1 MKKIITILSFAMGLT
16 SLVGC
21 SDYLDSDYLFDE
33 RMTIE
38 DVFSN
43 RDYTNRWLAR
53 GYAYLSNGYLQD
65 VCSKRDYPFNFAD
78 DMYYGDGGY
87 DKWKSGHYSE
97 SGVNNS
103 SSGIWKNAYLG
114 IRQVAI
120 FLNNIDKNKE
130 FTEEEIIDFKG
141 QAHFLRAYYYWLM
154 LRAFGPIPI
163 IPDEGVDYTKEY
175 DELAYPRNSYDECVE
190 YITGELLKAAGQLPL
205 QRSVQEVLRPTRGA
219 ALALRAKILLY
230 AASPLFNGKAP
241 EVVSSALVNKD
252 GKRLLPETYDESKW
266 AKAAAAAKDV
276 IELAK
281 TSGLYELYTIA
292 PKIGTLDMYRPPVHP
307 EYSTK
312 DYPDG
317 WANIDPLLS
326 YKSNFDGSV
335 QGSKNPELIFTRTSD
350 GTGTINDWMYQA
362 LPRTIS
368 GNNRLCVTQK
378 QVNAYA
384 MNDGRTI
391 SEAAN
396 TGDYVTTGFTTEA
409 YSENNPFLPAKVSLM
424 YNKREPR
431 FYASIAYNGSVWE
444 AASASEPRYRNQQIF
459 YYRGTEDGKQGF
471 KEECP
476 LTGMTLKKFYNSEDS
491 RTDGGYVIEKTEM
504 TIRYAEI
511 LLIYAE
517 ALNEL
522 SEGEV
527 YHLKTYSN
535 EDVEIKRDE
544 DEMRYAIKRIRMR
557 AGVPDYTNETYK
569 NQADF
574 RVKLKRERQVELLGE
589 NSMRYFDLRRW
600 KDALTE
606 ENQLLQGCNINI
618 SDDDTYIADF
628 YKETPVSSVHKVFEQ
643 RMYLF
648 PFPTYELKRNVNL
661 TQNPGW

>member
-1 MKKIITILSFAMGLT
+1 MKKLVYYILLSISALSFSACT
-16 SLVGC
+16 
-21 SDYLDSDYLFDE
+21 DYINVDKYFYDQVSLDSAF
-33 RMTIE
+33 
-38 DVFSN
+38 
-43 RDYTNRWLAR
+43 
-53 GYAYLSNGYLQD
+53 
-65 VCSKRDYPFNFAD
+65 SKRIYVDGWLSSAYSVMNKLGEYKEPFRWASDDLYHPDMKEYVEGSYSAD
-78 DMYYGDGGY
+78 KPKGDENAGESRLWKYY
-87 DKWKSGHYSE
+87 E
-97 SGVNNS
+97 
-103 SSGIWKNAYLG
+103 G
-114 IRQVAI
+114 IRKAST
-120 FLNNIDKNKE
+120 FLDNVDRC
-130 FTEEEIIDFKG
+130 TELTMDEIADMKG
-141 QAHFLRAYYYWLM
+141 QARFLRAYCYWALI
-154 LRAFGPIPI
+154 RVFGPVPLIPLEGLDADLSYEELSL
-163 IPDEGVDYTKEY
+163 PRAHFDEIVSFIDT
-175 DELAYPRNSYDECVE
+175 ELAETAR
-190 YITGELLKAAGQLPL
+190 LLPMRRTVNNLG
-205 QRSVQEVLRPTRGA
+205 RPTRGA
-219 ALALRAKILLY
+219 ALGLRARVLLY
-230 AASPLFNGKAP
+230 AASPLYNGNLDFFN
-241 EVVSSALVNKD
+241 VVDNK
-252 GKRLLPETYDESKW
+252 GNQLISQTYDESKW

>member
-1 MKKIITILSFAMGLT
+1 MKKLVYYILLSISALSFSACT
-16 SLVGC
+16 
-21 SDYLDSDYLFDE
+21 DYINVDKYFYDQVSLDSAF
-33 RMTIE
+33 
-38 DVFSN
+38 
-43 RDYTNRWLAR
+43 
-53 GYAYLSNGYLQD
+53 
-65 VCSKRDYPFNFAD
+65 SKRIYVDGWLSSAYSVMNKLGEYKEPFRWASDDLYHPDMKEYVEGSYSAD
-78 DMYYGDGGY
+78 KPKGDENAGESRLWKYY
-87 DKWKSGHYSE
+87 E
-97 SGVNNS
+97 
-103 SSGIWKNAYLG
+103 G
-114 IRQVAI
+114 IRKAST
-120 FLNNIDKNKE
+120 FLDNVDRCPE
-130 FTEEEIIDFKG
+130 LTMDEIADMKG
-141 QAHFLRAYYYWLM
+141 QARFLRAYCYWALI
-154 LRAFGPIPI
+154 RVFGPVPLIPLEGLDADLSYEELSL
-163 IPDEGVDYTKEY
+163 PRAHFDEIVSFIDT
-175 DELAYPRNSYDECVE
+175 ELAETPR
-190 YITGELLKAAGQLPL
+190 LLPMRRTVNNLG
-205 QRSVQEVLRPTRGA
+205 RPTRGA
-219 ALALRAKILLY
+219 ALGLRARVLLY
-230 AASPLFNGKAP
+230 AASPLYNGNLDFFN
-241 EVVSSALVNKD
+241 VVDNK
-252 GKRLLPETYDESKW
+252 GNQLISQTYDESKW

>member
-1 MKKIITILSFAMGLT
+1 MIFYHPDMKEYVEGSYSADKPKG
-16 SLVGC
+16 
-21 SDYLDSDYLFDE
+21 DE
-33 RMTIE
+33 NAGESRL
-38 DVFSN
+38 
-43 RDYTNRWLAR
+43 W
-53 GYAYLSNGYLQD
+53 
-65 VCSKRDYPFNFAD
+65 K
-78 DMYYGDGGY
+78 YY
-87 DKWKSGHYSE
+87 E
-97 SGVNNS
+97 
-103 SSGIWKNAYLG
+103 G
-114 IRQVAI
+114 IRKAST
-120 FLNNIDKNKE
+120 FLDNVDRCPE
-130 FTEEEIIDFKG
+130 LTMDEIADMKG
-141 QAHFLRAYYYWLM
+141 QARFLRAYCYWALI
-154 LRAFGPIPI
+154 RVFGPVPLIPLEGLDADLSYEELSL
-163 IPDEGVDYTKEY
+163 PRTHFDEIVSFIDT
-175 DELAYPRNSYDECVE
+175 ELAETAR
-190 YITGELLKAAGQLPL
+190 LLPMRRTVNNLG
-205 QRSVQEVLRPTRGA
+205 RPTRGA
-219 ALALRAKILLY
+219 ALGLRARVLLY
-230 AASPLFNGKAP
+230 AASPLYNGNLDFFN
-241 EVVSSALVNKD
+241 VVDNK
-252 GKRLLPETYDESKW
+252 GNQLISQTYDESKW

-491 RTDGGYVIEKTEM
+491 RTDGGYVIEKP
-504 TIRYAEI
+504 
-511 LLIYAE
+511 
-517 ALNEL
+517 
-522 SEGEV
+522 
-527 YHLKTYSN
+527 K
-535 EDVEIKRDE
+535 
-544 DEMRYAIKRIRMR
+544 
-557 AGVPDYTNETYK
+557 
-569 NQADF
+569 
-574 RVKLKRERQVELLGE
+574 
-589 NSMRYFDLRRW
+589 
-600 KDALTE
+600 
-606 ENQLLQGCNINI
+606 
-618 SDDDTYIADF
+618 
-628 YKETPVSSVHKVFEQ
+628 
-643 RMYLF
+643 
-648 PFPTYELKRNVNL
+648 
-661 TQNPGW
+661 

>member
-1 MKKIITILSFAMGLT
+1 MKKLVYYILLSISALSFSACT
-16 SLVGC
+16 
-21 SDYLDSDYLFDE
+21 DYINVDKYFYDQVSLDSAF
-33 RMTIE
+33 
-38 DVFSN
+38 
-43 RDYTNRWLAR
+43 
-53 GYAYLSNGYLQD
+53 
-65 VCSKRDYPFNFAD
+65 SKRIYVDGWLSSAYSVMNKLGEYKEPFRWASDDLYHPDMKEYVEGSYSAD
-78 DMYYGDGGY
+78 KPKGDENAGESRLWKYY
-87 DKWKSGHYSE
+87 E
-97 SGVNNS
+97 
-103 SSGIWKNAYLG
+103 G
-114 IRQVAI
+114 IRKAST
-120 FLNNIDKNKE
+120 FLDNVDRCPE
-130 FTEEEIIDFKG
+130 LTMDEIADMKG
-141 QAHFLRAYYYWLM
+141 QARFLRAYCYWALI
-154 LRAFGPIPI
+154 RVFGPVPLIPLEGLDADLSYEELSL
-163 IPDEGVDYTKEY
+163 PRAHFDEIVSFIDT
-175 DELAYPRNSYDECVE
+175 ELAETAR
-190 YITGELLKAAGQLPL
+190 LLPMRRTVNNLG
-205 QRSVQEVLRPTRGA
+205 RPTRGA
-219 ALALRAKILLY
+219 ALGLRARVLLY
-230 AASPLFNGKAP
+230 AASPLYNGNLDFFN
-241 EVVSSALVNKD
+241 VVDNK
-252 GKRLLPETYDESKW
+252 GNQLISQTYDESKW

-378 QVNAYA
+378 QDNAYA

>member
-1 MKKIITILSFAMGLT
+1 MKKLVYYILLSISALSFSACT
-16 SLVGC
+16 
-21 SDYLDSDYLFDE
+21 DYINVDKYFYDQVSLDSAF
-33 RMTIE
+33 
-38 DVFSN
+38 
-43 RDYTNRWLAR
+43 
-53 GYAYLSNGYLQD
+53 
-65 VCSKRDYPFNFAD
+65 SKRIYVDGWLSSAYSVMNKLGEYKEPFRWASDDLYHPDMKEYVEGSYSAD
-78 DMYYGDGGY
+78 KPKGDENAGESRLWKYY
-87 DKWKSGHYSE
+87 E
-97 SGVNNS
+97 
-103 SSGIWKNAYLG
+103 G
-114 IRQVAI
+114 IRKAST
-120 FLNNIDKNKE
+120 FLDNVDRCPE
-130 FTEEEIIDFKG
+130 LTMDEIADMKG
-141 QAHFLRAYYYWLM
+141 QARFLRAYCYWALI
-154 LRAFGPIPI
+154 RVFGPVPLIPLEGLDADLSYEELSL
-163 IPDEGVDYTKEY
+163 PRAHFDEIVSFIDT
-175 DELAYPRNSYDECVE
+175 ELAETAR
-190 YITGELLKAAGQLPL
+190 LLPMRRTVNNLG
-205 QRSVQEVLRPTRGA
+205 RPTRGA
-219 ALALRAKILLY
+219 ALGLRARVLLY
-230 AASPLFNGKAP
+230 AASPLYNGNLDFFN
-241 EVVSSALVNKD
+241 VVDNK
-252 GKRLLPETYDESKW
+252 GNQLISQTYDESKW

-384 MNDGRTI
+384 MNDGRMI

>member
-1 MKKIITILSFAMGLT
+1 MKKLVYYILLSISALSFSACT
-16 SLVGC
+16 
-21 SDYLDSDYLFDE
+21 DYINVDKYFYDQVSLDSAF
-33 RMTIE
+33 
-38 DVFSN
+38 
-43 RDYTNRWLAR
+43 
-53 GYAYLSNGYLQD
+53 
-65 VCSKRDYPFNFAD
+65 SKRIYVDGWLSSAYSVMNKLGEYKEPFRWASDDLYHPDMKEYVEGSYSAD
-78 DMYYGDGGY
+78 KPKGDENAGESRLWKYY
-87 DKWKSGHYSE
+87 E
-97 SGVNNS
+97 
-103 SSGIWKNAYLG
+103 G
-114 IRQVAI
+114 IRKAST
-120 FLNNIDKNKE
+120 FLDNVDRCPE
-130 FTEEEIIDFKG
+130 LTMDEIADMKG
-141 QAHFLRAYYYWLM
+141 QARFLRAYCYWALI
-154 LRAFGPIPI
+154 RVFGPVPLIPLEGLDADLSYEELSL
-163 IPDEGVDYTKEY
+163 PRAHFDEIVSFIDT
-175 DELAYPRNSYDECVE
+175 ELAETAR
-190 YITGELLKAAGQLPL
+190 LLPMRRTVNNLG
-205 QRSVQEVLRPTRGA
+205 RPTRGA
-219 ALALRAKILLY
+219 ALGLRARVLLY
-230 AASPLFNGKAP
+230 AASPLYNGNLDFFN
-241 EVVSSALVNKD
+241 VVDNK
-252 GKRLLPETYDESKW
+252 GNQLISQTYDESKW

-276 IELAK
+276 IELAN

>member
-1 MKKIITILSFAMGLT
+1 MKKLVYYILLSISALSFSACT
-16 SLVGC
+16 
-21 SDYLDSDYLFDE
+21 DYINVDKYFYDQVSLDSAF
-33 RMTIE
+33 
-38 DVFSN
+38 
-43 RDYTNRWLAR
+43 
-53 GYAYLSNGYLQD
+53 
-65 VCSKRDYPFNFAD
+65 SKRIYVDGWLSSAYSVMNKLGEYKEPFRWASDDLYHPDMKEYVEGSYSAD
-78 DMYYGDGGY
+78 KPKGDENAGESRLWKYY
-87 DKWKSGHYSE
+87 E
-97 SGVNNS
+97 
-103 SSGIWKNAYLG
+103 G
-114 IRQVAI
+114 IRKAST
-120 FLNNIDKNKE
+120 FLDNVDRCPE
-130 FTEEEIIDFKG
+130 LTMDEIADMKG
-141 QAHFLRAYYYWLM
+141 QARFLRAYCYWALI
-154 LRAFGPIPI
+154 RVFGPVPLIPLEGLDADLSYEELSL
-163 IPDEGVDYTKEY
+163 PRAHFDEIVSFIDT
-175 DELAYPRNSYDECVE
+175 ELAETAR
-190 YITGELLKAAGQLPL
+190 LLPMRRTVNNLG
-205 QRSVQEVLRPTRGA
+205 RPTRGA
-219 ALALRAKILLY
+219 ALGLRARVLLY
-230 AASPLFNGKAP
+230 AASPLYNGNLDFFN
-241 EVVSSALVNKD
+241 VVDNK
-252 GKRLLPETYDESKW
+252 GNQLISQTYDESKW

-378 QVNAYA
+378 QVNAYE

>member
-1 MKKIITILSFAMGLT
+1 MKKLVYYILLSISALSFSACT
-16 SLVGC
+16 
-21 SDYLDSDYLFDE
+21 DYINVDKYFYDQVSLDSAF
-33 RMTIE
+33 
-38 DVFSN
+38 
-43 RDYTNRWLAR
+43 
-53 GYAYLSNGYLQD
+53 
-65 VCSKRDYPFNFAD
+65 SKRIYVDGWLSSAYSVMNKLGEYKEPFRWASDDLYHPDMKEYVEGSYSAD
-78 DMYYGDGGY
+78 KPKGDENAGESRLWKYY
-87 DKWKSGHYSE
+87 E
-97 SGVNNS
+97 
-103 SSGIWKNAYLG
+103 G
-114 IRQVAI
+114 IRKAST
-120 FLNNIDKNKE
+120 FLDNVDRCSE
-130 FTEEEIIDFKG
+130 LTMDEIADMKG
-141 QAHFLRAYYYWLM
+141 QARFLRAYCYWALI
-154 LRAFGPIPI
+154 RVFGPVPLIPLEGLDADLSYEELSL
-163 IPDEGVDYTKEY
+163 PRAHFDEIVSFIDT
-175 DELAYPRNSYDECVE
+175 ELAETAR
-190 YITGELLKAAGQLPL
+190 LLPMRRTVNNLG
-205 QRSVQEVLRPTRGA
+205 RPTRGA
-219 ALALRAKILLY
+219 ALGLRARVLLY
-230 AASPLFNGKAP
+230 AASPLYNGNLDFFN
-241 EVVSSALVNKD
+241 VVDNK
-252 GKRLLPETYDESKW
+252 GNQLISQTYDESKW

>member
-1 MKKIITILSFAMGLT
+1 MKKLVYYILLSISALSFSACT
-16 SLVGC
+16 
-21 SDYLDSDYLFDE
+21 DYINVDKYFYDQVSLDSAF
-33 RMTIE
+33 
-38 DVFSN
+38 
-43 RDYTNRWLAR
+43 
-53 GYAYLSNGYLQD
+53 
-65 VCSKRDYPFNFAD
+65 SKRIYVDGWLSSAYSVMNKLGEYKEPFRWASDDLYHPDMKEYVEGSYSAD
-78 DMYYGDGGY
+78 KPKGDENAGESRLWKYY
-87 DKWKSGHYSE
+87 E
-97 SGVNNS
+97 
-103 SSGIWKNAYLG
+103 G
-114 IRQVAI
+114 IRKAST
-120 FLNNIDKNKE
+120 FLDNVDRCPE
-130 FTEEEIIDFKG
+130 LTMDEIADMKG
-141 QAHFLRAYYYWLM
+141 QARFLRAYCYWALI
-154 LRAFGPIPI
+154 RVFGPVPLIPLEGLDADLSYEELSL
-163 IPDEGVDYTKEY
+163 PRAHFDEIASFIDT
-175 DELAYPRNSYDECVE
+175 ELAETAR
-190 YITGELLKAAGQLPL
+190 LLPMRRTVNNLG
-205 QRSVQEVLRPTRGA
+205 RPTRGA
-219 ALALRAKILLY
+219 ALGLRARVLLY
-230 AASPLFNGKAP
+230 AASPLYNGNLDFFN
-241 EVVSSALVNKD
+241 VVDNK
-252 GKRLLPETYDESKW
+252 GNQLISQTYDESKW

>member
-1 MKKIITILSFAMGLT
+1 MKKLVYYILLSISALSFSACT
-16 SLVGC
+16 
-21 SDYLDSDYLFDE
+21 DYINVDKYFYDQVSLDSAF
-33 RMTIE
+33 
-38 DVFSN
+38 
-43 RDYTNRWLAR
+43 
-53 GYAYLSNGYLQD
+53 
-65 VCSKRDYPFNFAD
+65 SKRIYVDGWLSSAYSVMNKLGEYKEPFRWASDDLYHPDMKEYVEGSYSAD
-78 DMYYGDGGY
+78 KPKGDENAGESRLWKYY
-87 DKWKSGHYSE
+87 E
-97 SGVNNS
+97 
-103 SSGIWKNAYLG
+103 G
-114 IRQVAI
+114 IRKAST
-120 FLNNIDKNKE
+120 FLDNVDRCPE
-130 FTEEEIIDFKG
+130 LTMDEIADMKG
-141 QAHFLRAYYYWLM
+141 QARFLRAYCYWALI
-154 LRAFGPIPI
+154 RVFGPVPLIPLEGLDADLSYEELSL
-163 IPDEGVDYTKEY
+163 PRAHFDEIVSFIDT
-175 DELAYPRNSYDECVE
+175 ELAETAR
-190 YITGELLKAAGQLPL
+190 LLPMRRTVNNLG
-205 QRSVQEVLRPTRGA
+205 RPTRGA
-219 ALALRAKILLY
+219 ALGLRARVLLY
-230 AASPLFNGKAP
+230 AASPLYNGNLDFFN
-241 EVVSSALVNKD
+241 VVDNK
-252 GKRLLPETYDESKW
+252 GNQLISQTYDESKW

-431 FYASIAYNGSVWE
+431 FYVSIAYNGSVWE

>member
-1 MKKIITILSFAMGLT
+1 MKKLVYYILLSISALSFSACT
-16 SLVGC
+16 
-21 SDYLDSDYLFDE
+21 DYINVDKYFYDQVSLDSAF
-33 RMTIE
+33 
-38 DVFSN
+38 
-43 RDYTNRWLAR
+43 
-53 GYAYLSNGYLQD
+53 
-65 VCSKRDYPFNFAD
+65 SKRIYVDGWLSSAYSVMNKLGEYKEPFRWASDDLYHPDMKEYVEGSYSAD
-78 DMYYGDGGY
+78 KPKGDENAGESRLSKYY
-87 DKWKSGHYSE
+87 E
-97 SGVNNS
+97 
-103 SSGIWKNAYLG
+103 G
-114 IRQVAI
+114 IRKAST
-120 FLNNIDKNKE
+120 FLDNVDRCPE
-130 FTEEEIIDFKG
+130 LTMDEIADMKG
-141 QAHFLRAYYYWLM
+141 QARFLRAYCYWALI
-154 LRAFGPIPI
+154 RVFGPVPLIPLEGLDADLSYEELSL
-163 IPDEGVDYTKEY
+163 PRTHFDEIVSFIDT
-175 DELAYPRNSYDECVE
+175 ELAETAR
-190 YITGELLKAAGQLPL
+190 LLPMRRTVNNLG
-205 QRSVQEVLRPTRGA
+205 RPTRGA
-219 ALALRAKILLY
+219 ALGLRARVLLY
-230 AASPLFNGKAP
+230 AASPLYNGNLDFFN
-241 EVVSSALVNKD
+241 VVDNK
-252 GKRLLPETYDESKW
+252 GNQLISQTYDESKW

>member
-1 MKKIITILSFAMGLT
+1 MKKLVYYILLSISALSFSACT
-16 SLVGC
+16 
-21 SDYLDSDYLFDE
+21 DYINVDKYFYDQVSLDSAF
-33 RMTIE
+33 
-38 DVFSN
+38 
-43 RDYTNRWLAR
+43 
-53 GYAYLSNGYLQD
+53 
-65 VCSKRDYPFNFAD
+65 SKRIYVDGWLSSAYSVMNKLGEYKEPFRWASDDLYHPDMKEYVEGSYSAD
-78 DMYYGDGGY
+78 KPKGDENAGESRLWKYY
-87 DKWKSGHYSE
+87 E
-97 SGVNNS
+97 
-103 SSGIWKNAYLG
+103 G
-114 IRQVAI
+114 IRKAST
-120 FLNNIDKNKE
+120 FLDNVDRCPE
-130 FTEEEIIDFKG
+130 LTMDEIADMKG
-141 QAHFLRAYYYWLM
+141 QARFLRAYCYWALI
-154 LRAFGPIPI
+154 RVFGPVPLIPLEGLDADLSYEELSL
-163 IPDEGVDYTKEY
+163 PRAHFDEIVSFIDT
-175 DELAYPRNSYDECVE
+175 ELAETAR
-190 YITGELLKAAGQLPL
+190 LLPMRRTVNNLG
-205 QRSVQEVLRPTRGA
+205 RPTRGA
-219 ALALRAKILLY
+219 ALGLRARVLLY
-230 AASPLFNGKAP
+230 AASPLYNGNLDFFN
-241 EVVSSALVNKD
+241 VVDNK
-252 GKRLLPETYDESKW
+252 GNQLISQTYDESKW

-326 YKSNFDGSV
+326 YKSIFDGSV

>member
-1 MKKIITILSFAMGLT
+1 MKKLVYYILLSISALSFSACT
-16 SLVGC
+16 
-21 SDYLDSDYLFDE
+21 DYINVDKYFYDQVSLDSAF
-33 RMTIE
+33 
-38 DVFSN
+38 
-43 RDYTNRWLAR
+43 
-53 GYAYLSNGYLQD
+53 
-65 VCSKRDYPFNFAD
+65 SKRIYVDGWLSSAYSVMNKLGEYKEPFRWASDDLYHPDMKEYVEGSYSAD
-78 DMYYGDGGY
+78 KPKGDENAGESRLWKYY
-87 DKWKSGHYSE
+87 
-97 SGVNNS
+97 
-103 SSGIWKNAYLG
+103 AG
-114 IRQVAI
+114 IRKAST
-120 FLNNIDKNKE
+120 FLDNVDRCPE
-130 FTEEEIIDFKG
+130 LTMDEIADMKG
-141 QAHFLRAYYYWLM
+141 QARFLRAYCYWALI
-154 LRAFGPIPI
+154 RVFGPVPLIPLEGLDADLSYEELSL
-163 IPDEGVDYTKEY
+163 PRTHFDEIVSFIDT
-175 DELAYPRNSYDECVE
+175 ELAETAR
-190 YITGELLKAAGQLPL
+190 LLPMRRTVNNLG
-205 QRSVQEVLRPTRGA
+205 RPTRGA
-219 ALALRAKILLY
+219 ALGLRARVLLY
-230 AASPLFNGKAP
+230 AASPLYNGNLDFFN
-241 EVVSSALVNKD
+241 VVDNK
-252 GKRLLPETYDESKW
+252 GNQLISQTYDESKW

>member
-1 MKKIITILSFAMGLT
+1 MKKLVYYILLSISALSFSACT
-16 SLVGC
+16 
-21 SDYLDSDYLFDE
+21 DYINVDKYFYDQVSLDSAF
-33 RMTIE
+33 
-38 DVFSN
+38 
-43 RDYTNRWLAR
+43 
-53 GYAYLSNGYLQD
+53 
-65 VCSKRDYPFNFAD
+65 SKRIYVDGWLSSAYSVMNKLGEYKEPFRWASDDLYHPDMKEYVEGSYSAD
-78 DMYYGDGGY
+78 KPKGDENAGESRLWKYY
-87 DKWKSGHYSE
+87 E
-97 SGVNNS
+97 
-103 SSGIWKNAYLG
+103 G
-114 IRQVAI
+114 IRKAST
-120 FLNNIDKNKE
+120 FLDNVDRCPE
-130 FTEEEIIDFKG
+130 LTMDEIADMKG
-141 QAHFLRAYYYWLM
+141 QARFLRAYCYWALI
-154 LRAFGPIPI
+154 RVFGPVPLIPLEGLDADLSYEELSL
-163 IPDEGVDYTKEY
+163 PRAHFDEIVSFIDT
-175 DELAYPRNSYDECVE
+175 ELAETAR
-190 YITGELLKAAGQLPL
+190 LLPMRRTVNNLG
-205 QRSVQEVLRPTRGA
+205 RPTRGA
-219 ALALRAKILLY
+219 ALGLRARVLLY
-230 AASPLFNGKAP
+230 AASPLYNGNLDFFN
-241 EVVSSALVNKD
+241 VVDNK
-252 GKRLLPETYDESKW
+252 GNQLISQTYDESKW

-661 TQNPGW
+661 TQNPGWMMP

>member
-1 MKKIITILSFAMGLT
+1 MKKLVYYILLSISALSFSACT
-16 SLVGC
+16 
-21 SDYLDSDYLFDE
+21 DYINVDKYFYDQVSLDSAF
-33 RMTIE
+33 
-38 DVFSN
+38 
-43 RDYTNRWLAR
+43 
-53 GYAYLSNGYLQD
+53 
-65 VCSKRDYPFNFAD
+65 SKRIYVDGWLSSAYSVMNKLGEYKEPFRWASDDLYHPDMKEYVEGSYSAD
-78 DMYYGDGGY
+78 KPKGDENAGESRLWKYY
-87 DKWKSGHYSE
+87 E
-97 SGVNNS
+97 
-103 SSGIWKNAYLG
+103 G
-114 IRQVAI
+114 IRKAST
-120 FLNNIDKNKE
+120 FLDNVDRCRE
-130 FTEEEIIDFKG
+130 LTMDEIADMKG
-141 QAHFLRAYYYWLM
+141 QARFLRAYCYWALI
-154 LRAFGPIPI
+154 RVFGPVPLIPLEGLDADLSYEELSL
-163 IPDEGVDYTKEY
+163 PRTHFDEIVSFIDT
-175 DELAYPRNSYDECVE
+175 ELAETAR
-190 YITGELLKAAGQLPL
+190 LLPMRRTVNNLG
-205 QRSVQEVLRPTRGA
+205 RPTRGA
-219 ALALRAKILLY
+219 ALGLRARVLLY
-230 AASPLFNGKAP
+230 AASPLYNGNLDFFN
-241 EVVSSALVNKD
+241 VVDNK
-252 GKRLLPETYDESKW
+252 GNQLISQTYDESKW

>member
-1 MKKIITILSFAMGLT
+1 MKKLVYYILLSISALSFSACT
-16 SLVGC
+16 
-21 SDYLDSDYLFDE
+21 DYINVDKYFYDQVSLDSAF
-33 RMTIE
+33 
-38 DVFSN
+38 
-43 RDYTNRWLAR
+43 
-53 GYAYLSNGYLQD
+53 
-65 VCSKRDYPFNFAD
+65 SKRIYVDGWLSSAYSVMNKLGEYKEPFRWASDDLYHPDMKEYVEGSYSAD
-78 DMYYGDGGY
+78 KPKGDENAGESRLWKYY
-87 DKWKSGHYSE
+87 E
-97 SGVNNS
+97 
-103 SSGIWKNAYLG
+103 G
-114 IRQVAI
+114 IRKAST
-120 FLNNIDKNKE
+120 FLDNVDRCPE
-130 FTEEEIIDFKG
+130 LTMDEIADMKG
-141 QAHFLRAYYYWLM
+141 QARFLRAYCYWALI
-154 LRAFGPIPI
+154 RVFGPVPLIPLEGLDADLSYEELSL
-163 IPDEGVDYTKEY
+163 PRTHFDEIVSFIDT
-175 DELAYPRNSYDECVE
+175 ELAETAR
-190 YITGELLKAAGQLPL
+190 LLPMRRTVNNLG
-205 QRSVQEVLRPTRGA
+205 RPTRGA
-219 ALALRAKILLY
+219 ALGLRARVLLY
-230 AASPLFNGKAP
+230 AASPLYNGNLDFFN
-241 EVVSSALVNKD
+241 VVDNK
-252 GKRLLPETYDESKW
+252 GNHLISQTYDESKW

>member
-1 MKKIITILSFAMGLT
+1 MKKLVYYILLSISALSFSACT
-16 SLVGC
+16 
-21 SDYLDSDYLFDE
+21 DYINVDKYFYDQVSLDSAF
-33 RMTIE
+33 
-38 DVFSN
+38 
-43 RDYTNRWLAR
+43 
-53 GYAYLSNGYLQD
+53 
-65 VCSKRDYPFNFAD
+65 SKRIYVDGWLSSAYSVMNKLGEYKEPFRWASDDLYHPDMKEYVEGSYSAD
-78 DMYYGDGGY
+78 KPKGDENAGESRLWKYY
-87 DKWKSGHYSE
+87 E
-97 SGVNNS
+97 
-103 SSGIWKNAYLG
+103 G
-114 IRQVAI
+114 IRKAST
-120 FLNNIDKNKE
+120 FLDNVDRCPE
-130 FTEEEIIDFKG
+130 LTMDEIADMKG
-141 QAHFLRAYYYWLM
+141 QARFLRAYCYWALI
-154 LRAFGPIPI
+154 RVFGPVPLIPLEGLDADLSYEELSL
-163 IPDEGVDYTKEY
+163 PRAHFDEIVSFIDT
-175 DELAYPRNSYDECVE
+175 ELAETAR
-190 YITGELLKAAGQLPL
+190 LLPMRRTVNNLG
-205 QRSVQEVLRPTRGA
+205 RPTRGA
-219 ALALRAKILLY
+219 ALGLRARVLLY
-230 AASPLFNGKAP
+230 AASPLYNGNLDFFN
-241 EVVSSALVNKD
+241 VVDNK
-252 GKRLLPETYDESKW
+252 GNQLISQTYDESKW

-589 NSMRYFDLRRW
+589 NSMSYFDLRRW

>member
-1 MKKIITILSFAMGLT
+1 MKKLVYYILLSISALSFSACT
-16 SLVGC
+16 
-21 SDYLDSDYLFDE
+21 DYINVDKYFYDQVSLDSAF
-33 RMTIE
+33 
-38 DVFSN
+38 
-43 RDYTNRWLAR
+43 
-53 GYAYLSNGYLQD
+53 
-65 VCSKRDYPFNFAD
+65 SKRIYVDGWLSSAYSVMNKLGEYKEPFRWASDDLYHPDMKEYVEGSYSAD
-78 DMYYGDGGY
+78 KPKGDENAGESRLWKYY
-87 DKWKSGHYSE
+87 E
-97 SGVNNS
+97 
-103 SSGIWKNAYLG
+103 G
-114 IRQVAI
+114 IRKAST
-120 FLNNIDKNKE
+120 FLDNVDRCPE
-130 FTEEEIIDFKG
+130 LTMYEIADMKG
-141 QAHFLRAYYYWLM
+141 QARFLRAYCYWALI
-154 LRAFGPIPI
+154 RVFGPVPLIPLEGLDADLSYEELSL
-163 IPDEGVDYTKEY
+163 PRTHFDEIVSFIDT
-175 DELAYPRNSYDECVE
+175 ELAETAR
-190 YITGELLKAAGQLPL
+190 LLPMRRTVNNLG
-205 QRSVQEVLRPTRGA
+205 RPTRGA
-219 ALALRAKILLY
+219 ALGLRARVLLY
-230 AASPLFNGKAP
+230 AASPLYNGNLDFFN
-241 EVVSSALVNKD
+241 VVDNK
-252 GKRLLPETYDESKW
+252 GNQLISQTYDESKW

>member
-1 MKKIITILSFAMGLT
+1 MKKLVYYILLSISALSFSACT
-16 SLVGC
+16 DYINVDKYFYDQVSLY
-21 SDYLDSDYLFDE
+21 SAF
-33 RMTIE
+33 
-38 DVFSN
+38 
-43 RDYTNRWLAR
+43 
-53 GYAYLSNGYLQD
+53 
-65 VCSKRDYPFNFAD
+65 SKRIYVDGWLSSAYSVMNKLGEYKEPFRWASDDLYHPDMKEYVEGSYSAD
-78 DMYYGDGGY
+78 KPKGDENAGESRLWKYY
-87 DKWKSGHYSE
+87 E
-97 SGVNNS
+97 
-103 SSGIWKNAYLG
+103 G
-114 IRQVAI
+114 IRKAST
-120 FLNNIDKNKE
+120 FLDNVDRCPE
-130 FTEEEIIDFKG
+130 LTMDEIADMKG
-141 QAHFLRAYYYWLM
+141 QARFLRAYCYWALI
-154 LRAFGPIPI
+154 RVFGPVPLIPLEGLDADLSYEELSL
-163 IPDEGVDYTKEY
+163 PRAHFDEIVSFIDT
-175 DELAYPRNSYDECVE
+175 ELAETAR
-190 YITGELLKAAGQLPL
+190 LLPMRRTVNNLG
-205 QRSVQEVLRPTRGA
+205 RPTRGA
-219 ALALRAKILLY
+219 ALGLRARVLLY
-230 AASPLFNGKAP
+230 AASPLYNGNLDFFN
-241 EVVSSALVNKD
+241 VVDNK
-252 GKRLLPETYDESKW
+252 GNQLISQTYDESKW

>member
-1 MKKIITILSFAMGLT
+1 MKKLVYYILLSISALSFSACT
-16 SLVGC
+16 
-21 SDYLDSDYLFDE
+21 DYINVDKYFYDQVSLDSAF
-33 RMTIE
+33 
-38 DVFSN
+38 
-43 RDYTNRWLAR
+43 
-53 GYAYLSNGYLQD
+53 
-65 VCSKRDYPFNFAD
+65 SKRIYVDGWLSSAYSVMNKLGEYKEPFRWASDDLYHPDMKEYVEGSYSAD
-78 DMYYGDGGY
+78 KPKGDENAGESRLWKYY
-87 DKWKSGHYSE
+87 E
-97 SGVNNS
+97 
-103 SSGIWKNAYLG
+103 G
-114 IRQVAI
+114 IRKAST
-120 FLNNIDKNKE
+120 FLDNVDRCPE
-130 FTEEEIIDFKG
+130 LTMDEIADMKG
-141 QAHFLRAYYYWLM
+141 QARFLRAYCYWALI
-154 LRAFGPIPI
+154 RVFGPVPLIPLEGLDADLSYEELSL
-163 IPDEGVDYTKEY
+163 PRAHFDEIVSFIDT
-175 DELAYPRNSYDECVE
+175 ELAETAR
-190 YITGELLKAAGQLPL
+190 LLPMRRTVNNLG
-205 QRSVQEVLRPTRGA
+205 RPTRGA
-219 ALALRAKILLY
+219 ALGLRARVLLY
-230 AASPLFNGKAP
+230 AASPLYNGNLDFFN
-241 EVVSSALVNKD
+241 VVDNK
-252 GKRLLPETYDESKW
+252 GNQLISQTYDESKW

-557 AGVPDYTNETYK
+557 AGVPDYMNETYK

>member
-1 MKKIITILSFAMGLT
+1 MKKLVYYILLSISALSFSACT
-16 SLVGC
+16 
-21 SDYLDSDYLFDE
+21 DYINVDKYFYDQVSLDSAF
-33 RMTIE
+33 
-38 DVFSN
+38 
-43 RDYTNRWLAR
+43 
-53 GYAYLSNGYLQD
+53 
-65 VCSKRDYPFNFAD
+65 SKRIYVDGWLSSAYSVMNKLGEYKEPFRWASDDLYHPDMNEYVEGSYSAD
-78 DMYYGDGGY
+78 KPKGDENAGESRLWKYY
-87 DKWKSGHYSE
+87 E
-97 SGVNNS
+97 
-103 SSGIWKNAYLG
+103 G
-114 IRQVAI
+114 IRKAST
-120 FLNNIDKNKE
+120 FLDNVDRCPE
-130 FTEEEIIDFKG
+130 LTMDEIADMKG
-141 QAHFLRAYYYWLM
+141 QARFLRAYCYWALI
-154 LRAFGPIPI
+154 RVFGPVPLIPLEGLDADLSYEELSL
-163 IPDEGVDYTKEY
+163 PRAHFDEIVSFIDT
-175 DELAYPRNSYDECVE
+175 ELAETAR
-190 YITGELLKAAGQLPL
+190 LLPMRRTVNNLG
-205 QRSVQEVLRPTRGA
+205 RPTRGA
-219 ALALRAKILLY
+219 ALGLRARVLLY
-230 AASPLFNGKAP
+230 AASPLYNGNLDFFN
-241 EVVSSALVNKD
+241 VVDNK
-252 GKRLLPETYDESKW
+252 GNQLISQTYDESKW

>member
-1 MKKIITILSFAMGLT
+1 MKKLVYYILLSISALSFSACT
-16 SLVGC
+16 
-21 SDYLDSDYLFDE
+21 DYINVDKYFYDQVSLDSAF
-33 RMTIE
+33 
-38 DVFSN
+38 
-43 RDYTNRWLAR
+43 
-53 GYAYLSNGYLQD
+53 
-65 VCSKRDYPFNFAD
+65 SKRIYVDGWLSSAYSVMNKLGEYKEPFRWASDDLYHPDMKEYVEGSYSAD
-78 DMYYGDGGY
+78 KPKGDENAGESRLWKYY
-87 DKWKSGHYSE
+87 E
-97 SGVNNS
+97 
-103 SSGIWKNAYLG
+103 G
-114 IRQVAI
+114 IRKAST
-120 FLNNIDKNKE
+120 FLDNVDRCPAL
-130 FTEEEIIDFKG
+130 TMDEIADMKG
-141 QAHFLRAYYYWLM
+141 QARFLRAYCYWALI
-154 LRAFGPIPI
+154 RVFGPVPLIPLEGLDADLSYEELSL
-163 IPDEGVDYTKEY
+163 PRAHFDEIVSFIDT
-175 DELAYPRNSYDECVE
+175 ELAETAR
-190 YITGELLKAAGQLPL
+190 LLPMRRTVNNLG
-205 QRSVQEVLRPTRGA
+205 RPTRGA
-219 ALALRAKILLY
+219 ALGLRARVLLY
-230 AASPLFNGKAP
+230 AASPLYNGNLDFFN
-241 EVVSSALVNKD
+241 VVDNK
-252 GKRLLPETYDESKW
+252 GNQLISQTYDESKW

>member
-1 MKKIITILSFAMGLT
+1 MKKLVYYILLSISALSFSACT
-16 SLVGC
+16 
-21 SDYLDSDYLFDE
+21 DYINVDKYFYDQVSLDSAF
-33 RMTIE
+33 
-38 DVFSN
+38 
-43 RDYTNRWLAR
+43 
-53 GYAYLSNGYLQD
+53 
-65 VCSKRDYPFNFAD
+65 SKRIYVDGWLSSAYSVMNKLGEYKEPFRWASDDLYHPDMKEYVEGSYSAD
-78 DMYYGDGGY
+78 KPKGDENAGESRLWKYY
-87 DKWKSGHYSE
+87 E
-97 SGVNNS
+97 
-103 SSGIWKNAYLG
+103 G
-114 IRQVAI
+114 IRKAST
-120 FLNNIDKNKE
+120 FLDNVDRCPE
-130 FTEEEIIDFKG
+130 LTMDEIADMKG
-141 QAHFLRAYYYWLM
+141 QARFLRAYCYWALI
-154 LRAFGPIPI
+154 RVFGPVPLIPLEGLDADLSYEELSL
-163 IPDEGVDYTKEY
+163 PRTHFDEIVSFIDT
-175 DELAYPRNSYDECVE
+175 ELAETAR
-190 YITGELLKAAGQLPL
+190 LLPMRRTVNNLG
-205 QRSVQEVLRPTRGA
+205 RPTRGA
-219 ALALRAKILLY
+219 ALGLRARVLLY
-230 AASPLFNGKAP
+230 AASPLYNGNLDFFN
-241 EVVSSALVNKD
+241 VVDNK
-252 GKRLLPETYDESKW
+252 GNQLISQTYDESKW

-292 PKIGTLDMYRPPVHP
+292 PKIGTLDMYRPPVHS

>member
-1 MKKIITILSFAMGLT
+1 MKKLVYYILLSISALSFSACT
-16 SLVGC
+16 
-21 SDYLDSDYLFDE
+21 DYINVDKYFYDQVSLDSAF
-33 RMTIE
+33 
-38 DVFSN
+38 
-43 RDYTNRWLAR
+43 
-53 GYAYLSNGYLQD
+53 
-65 VCSKRDYPFNFAD
+65 SKRIYVDGWLSSAYSVMNKLGEYKEPFRWASDDLYHPDMKEYVEGSYSAD
-78 DMYYGDGGY
+78 KPKGDENAGESRLWKYY
-87 DKWKSGHYSE
+87 E
-97 SGVNNS
+97 
-103 SSGIWKNAYLG
+103 G
-114 IRQVAI
+114 IRKAST
-120 FLNNIDKNKE
+120 FLDNVDRCPE
-130 FTEEEIIDFKG
+130 LTMDEIADMKG
-141 QAHFLRAYYYWLM
+141 QARFLRAYCYWALI
-154 LRAFGPIPI
+154 RVFGPVPLIPLEGLDADLSYEELSL
-163 IPDEGVDYTKEY
+163 PRTHFDEIVSFIDT
-175 DELAYPRNSYDECVE
+175 ELAETAR
-190 YITGELLKAAGQLPL
+190 LLPMRRTVNNLG
-205 QRSVQEVLRPTRGA
+205 RPTRGA
-219 ALALRAKILLY
+219 ALGLRARVLLY
-230 AASPLFNGKAP
+230 AASPLYNGNLDFFN
-241 EVVSSALVNKD
+241 VVDNK
-252 GKRLLPETYDESKW
+252 GNQLISQTYDESKW

-281 TSGLYELYTIA
+281 ASGLYELYTIA

-476 LTGMTLKKFYNSEDS
+476 LTGITLKKFYNSEDS
-491 RTDGGYVIEKTEM
+491 RTEGGYLVDKTEM
-504 TIRYAEI
+504 TIRYGEI

-522 SEGEV
+522 TSGQV
-527 YHLKTYSN
+527 YHLTTYTGA
-535 EDVEIKRDE
+535 DVEIQRNV

-557 AGVPDYTNETYK
+557 AGVPDYTDETY
-569 NQADF
+569 NNPNDF
-574 RVKLKRERQVELLGE
+574 RVKLKRERQIELLGE

>member
-1 MKKIITILSFAMGLT
+1 MKKLVYYILLSISALSFSACT
-16 SLVGC
+16 
-21 SDYLDSDYLFDE
+21 DYINVDKYFYDQVSLDSAF
-33 RMTIE
+33 
-38 DVFSN
+38 
-43 RDYTNRWLAR
+43 
-53 GYAYLSNGYLQD
+53 
-65 VCSKRDYPFNFAD
+65 SKRIYVDGWLSSAYSVMNKLGEYKEPFRWASDDLYHPDMKEYVEGSYSAD
-78 DMYYGDGGY
+78 KPKGDENAGESRLWKYY
-87 DKWKSGHYSE
+87 E
-97 SGVNNS
+97 
-103 SSGIWKNAYLG
+103 G
-114 IRQVAI
+114 IRKAST
-120 FLNNIDKNKE
+120 FLDNVDRCPE
-130 FTEEEIIDFKG
+130 LTMDEIADMKG
-141 QAHFLRAYYYWLM
+141 QARFLRAYCYWALI
-154 LRAFGPIPI
+154 RVFGPVPLIPLEGLDADLSYEELSL
-163 IPDEGVDYTKEY
+163 PRTHFDEIVSFIDT
-175 DELAYPRNSYDECVE
+175 ELAETAR
-190 YITGELLKAAGQLPL
+190 LLPMRRTVNNLG
-205 QRSVQEVLRPTRGA
+205 RPTRGA
-219 ALALRAKILLY
+219 ALGLRARVLLY
-230 AASPLFNGKAP
+230 AASPLYNGNLDFFN
-241 EVVSSALVNKD
+241 VVDNK
-252 GKRLLPETYDESKW
+252 GNQLISQTYDESKW

-606 ENQLLQGCNINI
+606 ENQLLQGCNIKI
-618 SDDDTYIADF
+618 SHDDTYIADF

>member
-1 MKKIITILSFAMGLT
+1 MKKLVYYILLSISALSFSACT
-16 SLVGC
+16 
-21 SDYLDSDYLFDE
+21 DYINVDKYFYDQVSLDSAF
-33 RMTIE
+33 
-38 DVFSN
+38 
-43 RDYTNRWLAR
+43 
-53 GYAYLSNGYLQD
+53 
-65 VCSKRDYPFNFAD
+65 SKRIYVDGWLSSAYSVMNKLGEYKEPFRWASDDLYHPDMKEYVEGSYSAD
-78 DMYYGDGGY
+78 KPKGDENAGESRLWKYY
-87 DKWKSGHYSE
+87 E
-97 SGVNNS
+97 
-103 SSGIWKNAYLG
+103 G
-114 IRQVAI
+114 IRKASTFFDNVDRCPE
-120 FLNNIDKNKE
+120 LTMD
-130 FTEEEIIDFKG
+130 EIADMKG
-141 QAHFLRAYYYWLM
+141 QARFLRAYCYWALI
-154 LRAFGPIPI
+154 RVFGPVPLIPLEGLDADLSYEELSL
-163 IPDEGVDYTKEY
+163 PRTHFDEIVSFIDT
-175 DELAYPRNSYDECVE
+175 ELAETAR
-190 YITGELLKAAGQLPL
+190 LLPMRRTVNNLG
-205 QRSVQEVLRPTRGA
+205 RPTRGA
-219 ALALRAKILLY
+219 ALGLRARVLLY
-230 AASPLFNGKAP
+230 AASPLYNGNLDFFN
-241 EVVSSALVNKD
+241 VVDNK
-252 GKRLLPETYDESKW
+252 GNQLISQTYDESKW

>member
-1 MKKIITILSFAMGLT
+1 MKKLVYYILLSISALSFSACT
-16 SLVGC
+16 
-21 SDYLDSDYLFDE
+21 DYINVDKYFYDQVSLDSAF
-33 RMTIE
+33 
-38 DVFSN
+38 
-43 RDYTNRWLAR
+43 
-53 GYAYLSNGYLQD
+53 
-65 VCSKRDYPFNFAD
+65 SKRIYVDGWLSSAYCGINKLGEYKELFRWESDDFYHPNMKEYVEGSYSAD
-78 DMYYGDGGY
+78 KPKGDENAGESRLWKYY
-87 DKWKSGHYSE
+87 E
-97 SGVNNS
+97 
-103 SSGIWKNAYLG
+103 G
-114 IRQVAI
+114 IRKAST
-120 FLNNIDKNKE
+120 FLDNVDRCPE
-130 FTEEEIIDFKG
+130 LTMDEIADMKG
-141 QAHFLRAYYYWLM
+141 QARFLRAYCYWALI
-154 LRAFGPIPI
+154 RVFGPVPLIPLEGLDADLSYEELSL
-163 IPDEGVDYTKEY
+163 PRTHFDEIVSFIDT
-175 DELAYPRNSYDECVE
+175 ELAETAR
-190 YITGELLKAAGQLPL
+190 LLPMRRTVNNLG
-205 QRSVQEVLRPTRGA
+205 RPTRGA
-219 ALALRAKILLY
+219 ALGLRARVLLY
-230 AASPLFNGKAP
+230 AASPLYNGNLDFFN
-241 EVVSSALVNKD
+241 VVDNK
-252 GKRLLPETYDESKW
+252 GNQLISQTYDESKW

>member
-1 MKKIITILSFAMGLT
+1 MNNLGEYREPFRWASDDLYHPDMKEYVEGSYSADKPKG
-16 SLVGC
+16 
-21 SDYLDSDYLFDE
+21 DE
-33 RMTIE
+33 NAGESRL
-38 DVFSN
+38 
-43 RDYTNRWLAR
+43 W
-53 GYAYLSNGYLQD
+53 
-65 VCSKRDYPFNFAD
+65 K
-78 DMYYGDGGY
+78 YY
-87 DKWKSGHYSE
+87 E
-97 SGVNNS
+97 
-103 SSGIWKNAYLG
+103 G
-114 IRQVAI
+114 IRKAST
-120 FLNNIDKNKE
+120 FLDNVDRCPE
-130 FTEEEIIDFKG
+130 LTMDEIADMKG
-141 QAHFLRAYYYWLM
+141 QARFLRAYCYWALI
-154 LRAFGPIPI
+154 RVFGPVPLIPLEGLDADLSYEELSL
-163 IPDEGVDYTKEY
+163 PRTHFDEIVSFIDT
-175 DELAYPRNSYDECVE
+175 ELAETAR
-190 YITGELLKAAGQLPL
+190 LLPMRRTVNNLG
-205 QRSVQEVLRPTRGA
+205 RPTRGA
-219 ALALRAKILLY
+219 ALGLRARVLLY
-230 AASPLFNGKAP
+230 AASPLYNGNLDFFN
-241 EVVSSALVNKD
+241 VVDNK
-252 GKRLLPETYDESKW
+252 GNQLISQTYDESKW

>member
-1 MKKIITILSFAMGLT
+1 MKKLVYYILLSISALSFSACT
-16 SLVGC
+16 
-21 SDYLDSDYLFDE
+21 DYINVDKYFYDQVSLDSAF
-33 RMTIE
+33 
-38 DVFSN
+38 
-43 RDYTNRWLAR
+43 
-53 GYAYLSNGYLQD
+53 
-65 VCSKRDYPFNFAD
+65 SKRIYVDGWLSSAYSVMNKLGEYKEPFRWASDDLYHPDMKEYVEGSYSAD
-78 DMYYGDGGY
+78 KPKGDENAGESRLWKYY
-87 DKWKSGHYSE
+87 E
-97 SGVNNS
+97 
-103 SSGIWKNAYLG
+103 G
-114 IRQVAI
+114 IRKAST
-120 FLNNIDKNKE
+120 FLDNVDRCPE
-130 FTEEEIIDFKG
+130 LTMDEIADMKG
-141 QAHFLRAYYYWLM
+141 QARFLRAYCYWALI
-154 LRAFGPIPI
+154 RVFGPVPLIPLEGLDADLSYEELSL
-163 IPDEGVDYTKEY
+163 PRAHFDEIVSFIDT
-175 DELAYPRNSYDECVE
+175 ELAETAR
-190 YITGELLKAAGQLPL
+190 LLPMRRTVNNLG
-205 QRSVQEVLRPTRGA
+205 RPTRGA
-219 ALALRAKILLY
+219 ALGLRARVLLY
-230 AASPLFNGKAP
+230 AASPLYNGNLDFFN
-241 EVVSSALVNKD
+241 VVDNK
-252 GKRLLPETYDESKW
+252 GNQLISQTYDESKW

-606 ENQLLQGCNINI
+606 ENQLLQGCNINS